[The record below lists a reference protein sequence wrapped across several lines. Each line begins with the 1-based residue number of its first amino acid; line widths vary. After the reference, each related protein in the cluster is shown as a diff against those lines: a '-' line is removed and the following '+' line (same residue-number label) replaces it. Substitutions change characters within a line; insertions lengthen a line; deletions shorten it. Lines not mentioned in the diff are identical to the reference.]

1 MEIAIIILVIYFIPA
16 ITGYMAKKKN
26 KQAILVLNLLL
37 GWSIIGWIIALVWA
51 TTKD

>member
-1 MEIAIIILVIYFIPA
+1 MEIAILILVIYFIPA
-16 ITGYMAKKKN
+16 ITGYASKKKN
-26 KQAILVLNLLL
+26 KQAILVLNFFL